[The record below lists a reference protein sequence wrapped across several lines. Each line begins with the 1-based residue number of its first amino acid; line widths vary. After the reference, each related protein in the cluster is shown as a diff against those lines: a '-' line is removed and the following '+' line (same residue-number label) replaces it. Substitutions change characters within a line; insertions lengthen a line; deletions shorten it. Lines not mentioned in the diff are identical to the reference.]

1 MALRV
6 RARGKFDDFSVRHD
20 PHPAL
25 YPSAYGG
32 CPPPLHDA
40 REKGGLTFR
49 TDVCAILD
57 AMHRAGPCVLTLLA
71 LLAGCA
77 PGRDLPPLAPVPPG
91 PYRLGAGDELRIIT
105 VSDEALTGN
114 FRINGSGDI
123 ELPMLGRFHAGG
135 RSASGLGRALAVAL
149 RQAGLE
155 RDPSVAVE
163 VVRYRPVFVLG
174 EVNKPGGFPYQ
185 PGMTVLSAVALAGG
199 FTYRAIE
206 RYAAV
211 VRPGPS
217 GPTEAKARPA
227 SALEPGDVVTV
238 FERQY

>member
-1 MALRV
+1 MPRV
-6 RARGKFDDFSVRHD
+6 
-20 PHPAL
+20 
-25 YPSAYGG
+25 
-32 CPPPLHDA
+32 
-40 REKGGLTFR
+40 
-49 TDVCAILD
+49 
-57 AMHRAGPCVLTLLA
+57 GPCLLA
-71 LLAGCA
+71 LLALLTGCA

-114 FRINGSGDI
+114 FRVDGSGDI

-135 RSASGLGRALAVAL
+135 ASASGLGRALAVAL
-149 RQAGLE
+149 RKARLE

-199 FTYRAIE
+199 FTYRAVTRDAE
-206 RYAAV
+206 VMRTGPHGAV
-211 VRPGPS
+211 A
-217 GPTEAKARPA
+217 AKASSA
-227 SALEPGDVVTV
+227 SALEPGDVVTI
-238 FERQY
+238 FERRY